1 MKKFKAVHYTIHTD
15 KIKDVKG
22 VRLLVLADL
31 HGLEFGTKNQ
41 ELLTAIERYQPDAI
55 LIAGDMIVRKD
66 ADSFVSAQHIL
77 KKLAAQYPVYYAL
90 GNHEY
95 ALYSADPQ
103 EHMLARRYREYEKNL
118 KAAGVCFLHNTD
130 QEIVIGVNR
139 LRIYGLEI
147 PRIYYKK
154 PCFLK
159 LLPEEIIDLIGEP
172 CSEALNILLAHN
184 PKYGDAYFD
193 WGADL
198 ILSGHY
204 HGGVIRLNRHRGV
217 ISPQFE
223 LFPNFC
229 CGDFHRNKQ
238 HMLVSAGMGEHS
250 IPIRIHDPREL
261 LIVDLKEEKLWE
273 SR

>member
-15 KIKDVKG
+15 KIKDAKG
-22 VRLLVLADL
+22 VRFAVLADL

-41 ELLTAIERYQPDAI
+41 DLFTAIEHHRPDGI

-66 ADSFVSAQHIL
+66 ADSFDRARYIL

-95 ALYSADPQ
+95 ALYCADPQ
-103 EHMLARRYREYEKNL
+103 EHTLAGRYREYEKEL
-118 KAAGVCFLHNTD
+118 EAAGVCFLHNAD
-130 QEIVIGVNR
+130 QQIVIGANR
-139 LRIYGLEI
+139 LRVYGLEI

-154 PCFLK
+154 PCFRK
-159 LLPEEIIDLIGEP
+159 LPTEEIIERIGKP
-172 CSEALNILLAHN
+172 CREELTILLAHN
-184 PKYGDAYFD
+184 PKYGTAYFD

-204 HGGVIRLNRHRGV
+204 HGGAIRLSRHIGV

-223 LFPNFC
+223 LFPDFC
-229 CGDFHRNKQ
+229 CGDFQKIGRAH
-238 HMLVSAGMGEHS
+238 V
-250 IPIRIHDPREL
+250 
-261 LIVDLKEEKLWE
+261 
-273 SR
+273 